1 MKPPLLSYVAA
12 TSLEEAVDL
21 LDKHDGEAALLAG
34 GQSLMP
40 ILNFRIGAPSV
51 IVDINAVPGLD
62 RIEVADGDLHIGAL
76 VRHADLLR
84 SDIIDEHFP
93 VLLAAVRAIG
103 HGPIRNRGTVGGSLA
118 HADPAAEIPACV
130 ATVSGHV
137 KLYSAR
143 GERLVAFD
151 EFALGPMMTTKASD
165 EIVTG
170 VVLPSLAHHAFGFH
184 EIARRSG
191 DFALAGSVVAFRIED
206 SRIADP
212 RIGIFGVGP
221 VPTRIG
227 PLETAL
233 AGANLDDVAH
243 TAAHESFGLPEQG
256 AGAESAYR
264 SHLAR
269 VAVAAALDDAL
280 AKAGVTA

>member
-40 ILNFRIGAPSV
+40 MLNFRIGAPSV

-62 RIEVADGDLHIGAL
+62 RIEVADGELHIGAL

-151 EFALGPMMTTKASD
+151 EFALGPMMTT
-165 EIVTG
+165 
-170 VVLPSLAHHAFGFH
+170 
-184 EIARRSG
+184 RRATRS
-191 DFALAGSVVAFRIED
+191 SPESS
-206 SRIADP
+206 SR
-212 RIGIFGVGP
+212 R
-221 VPTRIG
+221 
-227 PLETAL
+227 
-233 AGANLDDVAH
+233 
-243 TAAHESFGLPEQG
+243 
-256 AGAESAYR
+256 
-264 SHLAR
+264 
-269 VAVAAALDDAL
+269 
-280 AKAGVTA
+280 